1 MVGKIHIV
9 TDSGSDLPLEIQ
21 EKLGISIVP
30 LTVQFGEDIFYDGK
44 DLSTSEFY
52 AKLKNNKVMP
62 STCQPSP
69 ADFLKVYEAIAEPGD
84 TIISVHLS
92 SKMSGTYQSAVLAS
106 TMLDSNIKVQTIDTK
121 SASLGAGLVALIAAE
136 AVQSG
141 KDIEEILEIIQY
153 VIDHLQVYFVVDT
166 LEFLQKNG
174 RIGLASALVGTLLNI
189 KPILTLEN
197 GTVAPFEKSR
207 GKNRALR
214 RLLEISE
221 ELVPRFPGQKF
232 RIGIS
237 NSESLEDAEL
247 LGKSL
252 QKLLPIDGELLIS
265 QIGPTIGV
273 HTGPGTV
280 AMFIIP
286 VVE

>member
-1 MVGKIHIV
+1 MGKIHIV
-9 TDSGSDLPLEIQ
+9 TDSGSDLPLETQ
-21 EKLGISIVP
+21 KDLGISVVP
-30 LTVQFGEDIFYDGK
+30 LTVQFGEDIFRDGE
-44 DLSTSEFY
+44 DISTSEFY

-69 ADFLKVYEAIAEPGD
+69 ADFVKVYEAIAEPGD

-106 TMLDSNIKVQTIDTK
+106 SMLDSNIEVKTIDTK
-121 SASLGAGLVALIAAE
+121 NASLGAGLVAFIAAN
-136 AVQSG
+136 AVQAG
-141 KDIEEILEIIQY
+141 KNTDEILKLIQH
-153 VIDHLQVYFVVDT
+153 VIDHVQVYFVVDT

-189 KPILTLEN
+189 KPILTVEN
-197 GTVAPFEKSR
+197 GMVAPFEKSR

-221 ELVPRFPGQKF
+221 ELAGSFPGQKF

-237 NSESLEDAEL
+237 NSESREDAER

-252 QKLLPIDGELLIS
+252 QELLPVDGELLIS

-273 HTGPGTV
+273 HTGLGTV
-280 AMFIIP
+280 ALFVIP
-286 VVE
+286 VLE